1 VVVLVLAACGGTDVS
16 NGDGAGAKVGTSS
29 SGASGGNS
37 SGGTT
42 TSGAGSSRGGS
53 NAGGTRGS
61 IGGVGG
67 TGGSMGAV
75 GGTGGSMGGS
85 VNTNGGSVTT
95 TGGSGGTTA
104 GRNAGGG
111 SAGGGTAGGAN
122 PECPDVMPDA
132 GSPCVIGVGV
142 CNYNRT
148 TGCKCLDKDC
158 LMTDPSCPAS
168 GNNGGNG
175 ARMAPPMAG
184 DAGLVAPLSWTACA
198 CTDTGWICR

>member
-1 VVVLVLAACGGTDVS
+1 MVVLVLAACGGTDVS

-61 IGGVGG
+61 IGG
-67 TGGSMGAV
+67 V

>member
-67 TGGSMGAV
+67 TGGSMG
-75 GGTGGSMGGS
+75 GS

-95 TGGSGGTTA
+95 TGGAGGTTA